1 MARKKHSTLF
11 EKGAYI
17 PLQTDGK
24 HKDSIVAFAREHKP
38 LWSITIAPRFLT
50 GVVKEDEYPLGTE
63 VWDNTHIVVPE
74 DAPPLWKEEITG
86 VETERGQTI
95 VVGEVLK
102 YFPCALLLHQA

>member
-1 MARKKHSTLF
+1 MLF

-17 PLQTDGK
+17 PLQINGK

-50 GVVKEDEYPLGTE
+50 DVVKENEYPLGTE

-74 DAPPLWKEEITG
+74 GAPSSWQEGITG
-86 VETERGQTI
+86 FESEGGQTI
-95 VVGEVLK
+95 AVGEVLK